1 MTTAIRPKTEP
12 QTLRLRDI
20 IRTIPRD
27 CFQPNM
33 WRAVGT
39 VIFSVAMAVLG
50 YVTLIFNPSPWLLP
64 FEWIFTGTALTG
76 WFVIGHDC
84 GHRSFARKL
93 WVNNLVGTV
102 MFLPLIFPFHG
113 WRLGHDRHHRYT
125 NHIEFDNAW
134 RPFSQVEFTEASGL
148 IRSAYKLT
156 RTGLWW
162 MASTLHWARTHFIN
176 PELLEPR
183 GKRDRRQFY
192 QSAIIVVVFGA
203 TALPALTYFT
213 GWWGLV
219 KFWLMPWLVFHFW
232 LSTFTIVHHTHPDIS
247 FKTAAEWNAAE
258 AQLSGTVHCDYPAW
272 VEWLCHD
279 INVHIPHHVSTGIPS
294 YHLRAADRA
303 LQDKFGDRMVRT
315 KFDWTLMS
323 QVLGL
328 CHLWGDRKP
337 YQTFREYE
345 AARQM

>member
-183 GKRDRRQFY
+183 GKRDRHQFY